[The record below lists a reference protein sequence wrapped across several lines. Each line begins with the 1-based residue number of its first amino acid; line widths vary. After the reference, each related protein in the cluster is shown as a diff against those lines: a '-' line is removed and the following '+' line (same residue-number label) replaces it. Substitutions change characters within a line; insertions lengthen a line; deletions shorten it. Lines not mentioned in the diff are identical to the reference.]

1 MAGQTSRNAC
11 YTACVAN
18 RNEIPVYAS
27 ALRAFLFIERLRI
40 FLFIN
45 APYCYYYCC
54 YPRSS
59 GSSELEILFINI
71 PSPRQRSINKEQTRS
86 QLIGFGVEVILGDR
100 VFPLVNSFHNIE
112 HTLSI
117 TIAAWYVVSDR
128 CVCLRY
134 FNKTH
139 LRITLLLL
147 MVIVSNILLA
157 LHHSYLFILW

>member
-1 MAGQTSRNAC
+1 M
-11 YTACVAN
+11 
-18 RNEIPVYAS
+18 
-27 ALRAFLFIERLRI
+27 
-40 FLFIN
+40 
-45 APYCYYYCC
+45 
-54 YPRSS
+54 
-59 GSSELEILFINI
+59 
-71 PSPRQRSINKEQTRS
+71 EQTGS

-157 LHHSYLFILW
+157 LHHSYLFIVVVCNGSTVNDNNNNKLLSLLFFSSLKNKTSDGVVWVIIARPIDLTHG